1 MLWAHFI
8 CTCKWADIP
17 KSAAVSLNTTDFNL
31 GKVLFV
37 KSKAKQTCSARK
49 RAFSQYTRVTNSI
62 QPSSNKSR
70 CEDANDSC
78 NRSPKKWVPGKS
90 GPNFPFT
97 ETAGQFRGETANQ
110 LIIFYHQVISIPW
123 KESHI
128 LVFLKFWST

>member
-1 MLWAHFI
+1 MV
-8 CTCKWADIP
+8 WADFIHMLKCTEIP
-17 KSAAVSLNTTDFNL
+17 KSAIASLNKINFNL

-37 KSKAKQTCSARK
+37 KSKVKQTCSARK

-97 ETAGQFRGETANQ
+97 EAAGQFRGETANQ
-110 LIIFYHQVISIPW
+110 LITFYHKVTSIPW
-123 KESHI
+123 KESPT
-128 LVFLKFWST
+128 LVF